1 MLSMYQVLCQAFIF
15 TVSLNPPTHYTHF
28 TYEKTEVQEDK

>member
-1 MLSMYQVLCQAFIF
+1 MLSMYQVLCPAFIF
-15 TVSLNPPTHYTHF
+15 TVSLNPPTHF